1 MIFLRYFL
9 LNEGINFV
17 YRLCIQS
24 VLARLWLAIKNILST
39 GYEVMGNGSGL
50 WAVWGK
56 GWDKGSFFFACPYSD
71 TVWESLA
78 RRLVENS
85 INPDWQWT
93 VHRLQKMSPSEVD
106 TILVKLLLK
115 TTVYHIW
122 RERTARRHQQSRVS
136 MDHMRRLIEKAV
148 RNRIISL

>member
-1 MIFLRYFL
+1 MVQGC
-9 LNEGINFV
+9 E
-17 YRLCIQS
+17 LC
-24 VLARLWLAIKNILST
+24 
-39 GYEVMGNGSGL
+39 GE
-50 WAVWGK
+50 K
-56 GWDKGSFFFACPYSD
+56 GETRDHFFFACPYSD

-136 MDHMRRLIEKAV
+136 MDHMRRLIEKAGEGT
-148 RNRIISL
+148 RSDQLYHWLHIRIRYESSSRVGYWIQGGGYS